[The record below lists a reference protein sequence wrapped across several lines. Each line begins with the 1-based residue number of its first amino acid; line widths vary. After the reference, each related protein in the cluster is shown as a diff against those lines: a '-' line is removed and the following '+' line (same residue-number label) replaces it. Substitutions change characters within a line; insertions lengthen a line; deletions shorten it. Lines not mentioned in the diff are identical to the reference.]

1 MPTIFKLDRKLIS
14 FSGKD
19 AEKLLHDTLTANVRA
34 LEEKTCQW
42 FALLS
47 PQGKIMFEGQIF
59 RKEDTFYADLDSAL
73 VDDFFKR
80 MRLYKMRADVEM
92 TQLGDEMAVGWSSEP
107 TDDTFEDIRPG
118 MGFRHYAQAGEAYSW
133 ADGTSA
139 YTQTRFE
146 NGIAACPADFEPN
159 SLFAHDIGMDL
170 LPGAIDFKKGCYI
183 GQEVV
188 SRMQHRGTARK
199 RVVRVTSEAPL
210 GAAGPIEADEKKVGD
225 LLNASGNSGL
235 ALVRIDKAKKGATFL
250 HEGQPIQLAVPTW
263 ASYDL
268 SDS

>member
-1 MPTIFKLDRKLIS
+1 MPDIFKLDRQLIS
-14 FSGKD
+14 FSGSD

-47 PQGKIMFEGQIF
+47 PQGKIMFEGQLF
-59 RKEDTFYADLDSAL
+59 RKDDTFYADLDTSLAA
-73 VDDFFKR
+73 DFFKR

-92 TQLGDEMAVGWSSEP
+92 VQLGDKMAVGWSREAMNNG
-107 TDDTFEDIRPG
+107 FQDIRPG
-118 MGFRHYAQAGEAYSW
+118 MGFRTYTATEESTDW
-133 ADGTSA
+133 ANGA
-139 YTQTRFE
+139 HPFIQTRFE
-146 NGIAACPADFEPN
+146 NGIAACPTDFQPN

-170 LPGAIDFKKGCYI
+170 LSGAIDFKKGCYI

-199 RVVRVTSEAPL
+199 RVMRVIAEQPLKAPTTVEVE
-210 GAAGPIEADEKKVGD
+210 GKKVGD
-225 LLNASGNSGL
+225 MINVSGPLGL
-235 ALVRIDKAKKGATFL
+235 ALVRTDKAKKGDHFL
-250 HEGQPIQLAVPTW
+250 HDGQAIQLAAPNW

>member
-107 TDDTFEDIRPG
+107 TDDAFKDIRPG
-118 MGFRHYAQAGEAYSW
+118 MGFRHYAPAEESSSW

-199 RVVRVTSEAPL
+199 RVMQVAAEQPLEAPTT
-210 GAAGPIEADEKKVGD
+210 IEVDEKKVGD
-225 LLNASGNSGL
+225 MLNVSGTVGL
-235 ALVRIDKAKKGATFL
+235 ALVRTDKAKQGDTFL
-250 HEGQPIQLAVPTW
+250 HGGQPIQLAAPNW

>member
-14 FSGKD
+14 FSGPD

-47 PQGKIMFEGQIF
+47 PQGKILFEGQIF
-59 RKEDTFYADLDSAL
+59 RLGDALYTDLDSAL

-80 MRLYKMRADVEM
+80 MRLYKMRANVEM
-92 TQLGDEMAVGWSSEP
+92 EAVEDMAVGWSSEE
-107 TDDTFEDIRPG
+107 TDEAFKDIRPG
-118 MGFRHYAQAGEAYSW
+118 MGFRHYAAIGDAEDW
-133 ADGTSA
+133 DDGTAA

-159 SLFAHDIGMDL
+159 SFFAHDIGMDL

-199 RVVRVTSEAPL
+199 RIMCVSAEAPL
-210 GAAGPIEADEKKVGD
+210 DAPGPIEANEKKIGD
-225 LLNASGNSGL
+225 LLNVSDRLGL
-235 ALVRIDKAKKGATFL
+235 ALVRTDKAKKGATFL
-250 HEGQPIQLAVPTW
+250 HGEQPVQLAAPHW

>member
-14 FSGKD
+14 FSGPD

-59 RKEDTFYADLDSAL
+59 RKGDVFYADLDSAL

-80 MRLYKMRADVEM
+80 MRLYKMRANVEM
-92 TQLGDEMAVGWSSEP
+92 SLADDLAVGWSSDA
-107 TDDTFEDIRPG
+107 TNGVFKDIRPG
-118 MGFRHYAQAGEAYSW
+118 MGFRHYEAAEAASAW

-139 YTQTRFE
+139 YTQTRFD
-146 NGIAACPADFEPN
+146 NGIAACPADFETN

-199 RVVRVTSEAPL
+199 RVMIASADGPIGAP
-210 GAAGPIEADEKKVGD
+210 AEIEADEKKVGD
-225 LLNASGNSGL
+225 MLNTQGQTGL
-235 ALVRIDKAKKGATFL
+235 ALVRIDKAKQGGTFL
-250 HEGQPIQLAVPTW
+250 HHGTPIQLAAPNW